1 MMFCAEMLESFR
13 MEENSDE
20 NYLSIP
26 CFRAVLVLVLSVP
39 VSLFAQSPFDGTWH
53 TNMDQSKIS
62 PKPIVVSLKSGM
74 YDCSSCNPQIHVKAD
89 GQDQSVT
96 GQSYDTISVREID
109 SKTIE
114 VKTKKS
120 NKPVYEQTRTVSEDG
135 KTLTLKSTNYRP
147 GNDQTVT
154 AEVTYARISKAPAG
168 ANGTSGSWRINKVN
182 VSENGVTTTYK
193 SNGDDLTMST
203 PSGEGYTAK
212 LDGKDYPYKG
222 AFSYDAVSLK
232 RINDR
237 TIEETDKLNGKVMQ
251 VSKMTVSSD
260 GKTITVVSTSVPTNR
275 TSTYVD
281 TKQ

>member
-1 MMFCAEMLESFR
+1 MKTTYRSLALALF
-13 MEENSDE
+13 
-20 NYLSIP
+20 
-26 CFRAVLVLVLSVP
+26 LVLVLLVP

-62 PKPIVVSLKSGM
+62 PKPIVVSLKNAM

-109 SKTIE
+109 SKAIE
-114 VKTKKS
+114 VKTKK
-120 NKPVYEQTRTVSEDG
+120 NGKPVSEQTRTVSDDG
-135 KTLTLKSTNYRP
+135 KTFTLKSTSYRP

-154 AEVTYARISKAPAG
+154 AEVTYTRIGKAPAG
-168 ANGTSGSWRINKVN
+168 ANGTSGSWRVNKVN

-193 SNGDDLTMST
+193 SDGDDLTMST
-203 PSGEGYTAK
+203 PAGEGYTAK

-222 AFSYDAVSLK
+222 TFSYDAVSLK

-260 GKTITVVSTSVPTNR
+260 GKTITVVSTYVPTNR

>member
-1 MMFCAEMLESFR
+1 MKTTYRSLAFALF
-13 MEENSDE
+13 
-20 NYLSIP
+20 
-26 CFRAVLVLVLSVP
+26 LVLVLSVP
-39 VSLFAQSPFDGTWH
+39 ISLFAQSPFDGTWH
-53 TNMDQSKIS
+53 TNMDQSKMS
-62 PKPIVVSLKSGM
+62 PKPIVFSLKNGM
-74 YDCSSCNPQIHVKAD
+74 YDCSSCNPQIHVKTD

-96 GQSYDTISVREID
+96 GQSYDTIGVREID

-114 VKTKKS
+114 VKGKKS
-120 NKPVYEQTRTVSEDG
+120 SKPVFEQTRTVSDDG
-135 KTLTLKSTNYRP
+135 KNLRLKSTSYRP

-154 AEVTYARISKAPAG
+154 AEVSYTRIGKAPAR
-168 ANGTSGSWRINKVN
+168 ANGTSGSWRVNKVN
-182 VSENGVTTTYK
+182 LSENGVTTTYK

-222 AFSYDAVSLK
+222 AFSYDTVSLK

-237 TIEETDKLNGKVMQ
+237 TIEETDKLNGRVMQ

-260 GKTITVVSTSVPTNR
+260 DKTITVVSTSVPTNR

>member
-1 MMFCAEMLESFR
+1 MKTTYRSLAFALF
-13 MEENSDE
+13 
-20 NYLSIP
+20 
-26 CFRAVLVLVLSVP
+26 LVLVLSVP
-39 VSLFAQSPFDGTWH
+39 VSLFAQSPFEGTWR

-120 NKPVYEQTRTVSEDG
+120 NKPVYEQTRTVSDDG
-135 KTLTLKSTNYRP
+135 KTLTLKSTNHRP

-154 AEVTYARISKAPAG
+154 AGVTYTRISKAPAG
-168 ANGTSGSWRINKVN
+168 ANGTSGSWQINKVN

-193 SNGDDLTMST
+193 SNSDDLTMST
-203 PSGEGYTAK
+203 PAGEGYTAK
-212 LDGKDYPYKG
+212 LDGKDYPYTG
-222 AFSYDAVSLK
+222 AFFANAVSLK
-232 RINDR
+232 RVNDH
-237 TIEETDKLNGKVMQ
+237 TIEETDKRDGKVMD

-260 GKTITVVSTSVPTNR
+260 GKTMTVVVTNTPTGR
-275 TSTYVD
+275 TSTYVA